1 MQDTGF
7 HIIGT
12 FHLGIDPVLCRI
24 VHEQNNRFGNHPNH
38 SVDIFHTD
46 RCVTQ
51 KHEHNELSELTEIL
65 LDRVQQSRSHFRND
79 RNEEKPANLA

>member
-1 MQDTGF
+1 MQSTWF
-7 HIIGT
+7 HIVGT
-12 FHLGIDPVLCRI
+12 LNIGIDPVLCRI
-24 VHEQNNRFGNHPNH
+24 VHEQNDRFRNHTNH

-51 KHEHNELSELTEIL
+51 KHKHNELSELAEIL
-65 LDRVQQSRSHFRND
+65 FDRVQQSVSHFRND